1 MFWMIT
7 CLVLLSSSYHGYYGF
22 YPYHVLQ
29 PQHEDQYRVLQL
41 QPRNNQPCTL
51 ARNMFPTINT
61 RARISLVI
69 LYTALVLLY
78 YGLENNRLAAD
89 VVQPRSVFNNGTF
102 PHDMCSESP
111 DKMGRSYYYCV
122 YIECNYMSTS
132 QVSAS
137 QDHHAL
143 EEEEEKVLAA
153 SPQAM
158 EPAVTLLTI
167 LIPPQQLV
175 LHLKKI
181 PDCKNPSI
189 LR

>member
-7 CLVLLSSSYHGYYGF
+7 CLVLLSSSHHGYYGF

-29 PQHEDQYRVLQL
+29 PQHEDQYHVLQL
-41 QPRNNQPCTL
+41 QPRNNHPCTL
-51 ARNMFPTINT
+51 ARNMLPTINT

-122 YIECNYMSTS
+122 QNVITCPHPRSLPHKTTMLWKKKRRKYW
-132 QVSAS
+132 Q
-137 QDHHAL
+137 
-143 EEEEEKVLAA
+143 
-153 SPQAM
+153 
-158 EPAVTLLTI
+158 
-167 LIPPQQLV
+167 
-175 LHLKKI
+175 LHLKLWNLLLL
-181 PDCKNPSI
+181 C
-189 LR
+189 